1 MNTSIKILLVTMIGI
16 VLTMGIGCTTAKK
29 AWISSPGIQ
38 SSGNPYYTARLE
50 PLTKDH
56 KFFVSFRLMVSN
68 KTGKSLAVDW
78 NKTRYI
84 HNGRTRGVFVFQ
96 GISPDDIKNSTI
108 PSDII
113 PAGER
118 FAKVISPYKLLARGP
133 ISDRSKGITAPNMYP
148 GIMPNGENGI
158 LLVVR
163 QNGKEISEKM
173 TLNIEEK

>member
-16 VLTMGIGCTTAKK
+16 VLTMGIGCAPAKK
-29 AWISSPGIQ
+29 TWISSPGMQ
-38 SSGNPYYTARLE
+38 SSGNPYYTFRLV

-56 KFFVSFRLMVSN
+56 DFFVSFRLTVSN

-84 HNGRTRGVFVFQ
+84 HNGRNRGVFVFQ
-96 GISPDDIKNSTI
+96 GISPEDIKNSTL

-113 PAGER
+113 HAGES
-118 FAKVISPYKLLARGP
+118 FSKVISPYKLLARGP
-133 ISDRSKGITAPNMYP
+133 LRDRGKGITAPDIYP

-158 LLVVR
+158 LLVIR
-163 QNGKEISEKM
+163 HNGKEITEKM
-173 TLNIEEK
+173 TLNIQEK